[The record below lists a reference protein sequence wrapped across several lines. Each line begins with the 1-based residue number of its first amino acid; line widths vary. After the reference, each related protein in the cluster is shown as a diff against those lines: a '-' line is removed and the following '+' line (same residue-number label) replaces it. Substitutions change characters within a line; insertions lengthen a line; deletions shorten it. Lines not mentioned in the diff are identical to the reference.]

1 MFRSCLL
8 LATSLSTV
16 FIATRVQSQSFYPV
30 RLQDKTAV
38 YLSNDRFGT
47 KGDGVADD
55 TAAVQKAIDSVA
67 DTTRQGIVF
76 IPMGHYRLTH
86 TLYVWPGVR
95 LIGYGTQ
102 RPTFVLA
109 DNTPGYQT
117 GPSYM
122 VFFAGGRIGEQRR
135 GGLQRPANVPA
146 PPPVAFP
153 GTVPP
158 ATGVVDANP

>member
-8 LATSLSTV
+8 LVTSLFTV
-16 FIATRVQSQSFYPV
+16 FVVPCVQSQSFYPV
-30 RLQDKTAV
+30 RLEDKTAV
-38 YLSNDRFGT
+38 YVSNDRFGT

-55 TAAVQKAIDSVA
+55 TAGIQKAIDTVA

-76 IPMGHYRLTH
+76 IPNGRYRLTH

-95 LIGYGTQ
+95 LIGYGAQ

-109 DNTPGYQT
+109 DNTPGYPT

-122 VFFAGGRIGEQRR
+122 LF
-135 GGLQRPANVPA
+135 
-146 PPPVAFP
+146 
-153 GTVPP
+153 
-158 ATGVVDANP
+158 